1 VPRLIVIEGSM
12 AKRVVGARRSLV
24 CLAVLYQ
31 LGLLAWGFTGGVS
44 RASHVVRRAQPDA
57 KTNVL
62 AKDPPI
68 AEELKLSNTTEGALE
83 TELKQDLGAD
93 AESKE
98 SRAARKT
105 AETKERVAEKKRR
118 LESAQ
123 GSEDSMIDWAE
134 YAKQAREMAAE
145 AAKDAAKPG
154 KESAA
159 ARAKELAL
167 GFVASGLDSA
177 AEAPILVPASAAALV
192 VVLGALTFGRPA
204 PEPPRPAPVRQ
215 APVVVQSKAQ
225 PSQPSLK
232 TEAPPV
238 AVAPVRPVTPAPAP
252 VPAPPTKQD
261 LPWARSL
268 AKSARDTLKSVAEE
282 LPAAESLVEEEL
294 PVAESAFNWVS
305 SITPENAPEKIEK
318 DALPAAARFAG
329 QVLKAGLRAGSV
341 GLDFASQN
349 LPAAEEALG
358 KAVEKGLPAAQ
369 SVLRDAAS
377 GARTLATE
385 GLPGSETPP
394 SNSVLRALVEAAP
407 GVLSNTAKV
416 LDATADAAPQVTSGV
431 GQAVSMVTPIAQ
443 ATLGVASDLAE
454 GASNIPGSAVE
465 QAAGKLADTVKS
477 SIPPDAASNA
487 KQLVEN
493 AASAVMTPKK

>member
-1 VPRLIVIEGSM
+1 M

-177 AEAPILVPASAAALV
+177 AEAPILVPASAAALL

-232 TEAPPV
+232 TEAPAV

-268 AKSARDTLKSVAEE
+268 AKSARDTLKSVAEDGLGQ
-282 LPAAESLVEEEL
+282 LPLS
-294 PVAESAFNWVS
+294 VS
-305 SITPENAPEKIEK
+305 YLKRGFPQVSITQT
-318 DALPAAARFAG
+318 R
-329 QVLKAGLRAGSV
+329 
-341 GLDFASQN
+341 
-349 LPAAEEALG
+349 
-358 KAVEKGLPAAQ
+358 
-369 SVLRDAAS
+369 
-377 GARTLATE
+377 
-385 GLPGSETPP
+385 
-394 SNSVLRALVEAAP
+394 
-407 GVLSNTAKV
+407 
-416 LDATADAAPQVTSGV
+416 GV
-431 GQAVSMVTPIAQ
+431 GVERCLWRKTKC
-443 ATLGVASDLAE
+443 LARRWRKE
-454 GASNIPGSAVE
+454 
-465 QAAGKLADTVKS
+465 L
-477 SIPPDAASNA
+477 
-487 KQLVEN
+487 
-493 AASAVMTPKK
+493 

>member
-1 VPRLIVIEGSM
+1 M

-31 LGLLAWGFTGGVS
+31 LGLLAWDFTGGVS
-44 RASHVVRRAQPDA
+44 RASHASHVVRRAQPDA

-83 TELKQDLGAD
+83 TELKQDVAAD

-192 VVLGALTFGRPA
+192 VVLAALTFGRPA
-204 PEPPRPAPVRQ
+204 PEPPRPAPVRP
-215 APVVVQSKAQ
+215 APVVLQSKAQ
-225 PSQPSLK
+225 PGPPSQPSLK
-232 TEAPPV
+232 TETPAV

-252 VPAPPTKQD
+252 APAPPTKQD

-329 QVLKAGLRAGSV
+329 EVLKAGLRAGSV

-358 KAVEKGLPAAQ
+358 KAVEKGLPVAQ

-377 GARTLATE
+377 GARSLATE
-385 GLPGSETPP
+385 GLPGPETPP

-407 GVLSNTAKV
+407 GVLSSTAKV

-487 KQLVEN
+487 KQLVEK

>member
-1 VPRLIVIEGSM
+1 M

-31 LGLLAWGFTGGVS
+31 LGLLAWDFTGGVS
-44 RASHVVRRAQPDA
+44 RVVRRAQPEA

-62 AKDPPI
+62 AKDPPV
-68 AEELKLSNTTEGALE
+68 AEELKLSNSTEGALE
-83 TELKQDLGAD
+83 TELKQDFGAE
-93 AESKE
+93 ESKE

-192 VVLGALTFGRPA
+192 VVLAALTFGRPA
-204 PEPPRPAPVRQ
+204 PQPRPAPVRQ
-215 APVVVQSKAQ
+215 AAPVVLQSTAQ
-225 PSQPSLK
+225 PSQSSQKAETPAA
-232 TEAPPV
+232 AP
-238 AVAPVRPVTPAPAP
+238 ARPVTPAPAP
-252 VPAPPTKQD
+252 APAPPAKPD
-261 LPWARSL
+261 LPWARNL

-329 QVLKAGLRAGSV
+329 EVLKAGLRAGSV

-358 KAVEKGLPAAQ
+358 KAVEKGLPVAQ

-377 GARTLATE
+377 GARSLATE

-454 GASNIPGSAVE
+454 GVSNIPGSAVE

-487 KQLVEN
+487 KQLVEK
-493 AASAVMTPKK
+493 AASAVMTPTK

>member
-1 VPRLIVIEGSM
+1 M

-31 LGLLAWGFTGGVS
+31 LGLLAWDFTGGVS
-44 RASHVVRRAQPDA
+44 RVVRRAQPDA

-62 AKDPPI
+62 AKDPPV
-68 AEELKLSNTTEGALE
+68 AEELKLSNSTEGALE
-83 TELKQDLGAD
+83 TELKQDFGAE
-93 AESKE
+93 ESKE

-192 VVLGALTFGRPA
+192 VVLAALMFGRPA
-204 PEPPRPAPVRQ
+204 PEPRPAPVRQ
-215 APVVVQSKAQ
+215 AAPVVLSKAQ
-225 PSQPSLK
+225 PSLK
-232 TEAPPV
+232 AETPA
-238 AVAPVRPVTPAPAP
+238 AVPAAPVPVRPAPAP
-252 VPAPPTKQD
+252 APAPPTKQD

-329 QVLKAGLRAGSV
+329 EVLKAGLRAGSV

-358 KAVEKGLPAAQ
+358 KAVEKGLPVAQ
-369 SVLRDAAS
+369 SALRDAAS
-377 GARTLATE
+377 GARSLATE

-431 GQAVSMVTPIAQ
+431 GQAVSVVTPIAQ

-454 GASNIPGSAVE
+454 GVSNIPGSAVE

-487 KQLVEN
+487 KQLVEK